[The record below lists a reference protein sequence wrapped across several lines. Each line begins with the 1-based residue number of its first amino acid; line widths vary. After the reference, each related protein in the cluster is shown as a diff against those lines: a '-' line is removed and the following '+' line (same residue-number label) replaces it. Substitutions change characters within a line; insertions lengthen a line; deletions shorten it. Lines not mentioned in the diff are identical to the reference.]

1 VPDSEL
7 ELSELS
13 SELLTRRLRGYRVL
27 RRIGSGAMGLVYEA
41 EQERPR
47 RRIALK
53 LLPPAL
59 ALRERTVR
67 RFLREAEA
75 MGRLSHPNVVDV
87 FEVGSAGSLHY
98 FSMKFVEGPPLD
110 RVLKA
115 GPLAILDVISIGIDV
130 AGALAHAHARGV
142 MHRDVKP
149 SNLLRDGERIVL
161 TDFGLARPLES
172 DGEGSM
178 TESGDLVGT
187 PLYMSPEQIGGDGD
201 AVDGRADVWGLGV
214 TLFELLTQRPP
225 FTGANAQSIL
235 HAILHRDPPRLRRL
249 RQDVPRDLEA
259 VVLRC
264 LEKDPAR
271 RYSGAAALLDDLKAV
286 RDGQPVAAARPRVFD
301 PALRWMRR
309 HPWEAAV
316 VAVSMGIALVVT
328 LYWLRSSN
336 LLSEANQTIEETVK
350 ARSEAQVEAQFQ
362 QRERTLASARSE
374 LAELRVLWSHGEER
388 RREAIDRLE
397 DLLDSLTSTASDTL
411 PAVVVEAFEL
421 NASWMKEY
429 GMGDEALANVEEHD
443 LGRDPGRRLVLRAAV
458 LSGLERFPEA
468 LAAHRS
474 RAVREPRDPSPYLD
488 AARICRRRAQ
498 AELARG
504 DAQALERNLRWS
516 LQLLQR
522 AVRAAVERA
531 DADSVVDAL
540 IERARVL
547 LDLGGPHAARL
558 AREGLEQ
565 ALKHDPSRVD
575 GHALLRA
582 SQRTTRRDLARS
594 AAAGEPGSGADAIE
608 LSLGRLLSGEA
619 LESSTLESAGRGL
632 QGLYRGL
639 HNALRK
645 AALPSDPGAEP
656 EKASVIEAAD
666 RAPPGAGSSDS

>member
-1 VPDSEL
+1 MPDTEL
-7 ELSELS
+7 ELAELS

-27 RRIGSGAMGLVYEA
+27 RRIGSGAMGLVFEA

-47 RRIALK
+47 RRVALK

-98 FSMKFVEGPPLD
+98 FSMKLVEGPPLD

-115 GPLAILDVISIGIDV
+115 GPLAISDVTSIGIDV

-161 TDFGLARPLES
+161 TDFGLARSLES

-201 AVDGRADVWGLGV
+201 AVDGRADVWGLGT

-235 HAILHRDPPRLRRL
+235 HAILHRDPPRPRRL

-286 RDGQPVAAARPRVFD
+286 RDGLPVAAGRPRFFD
-301 PALRWMRR
+301 PGLRWVRR
-309 HPWEAAV
+309 HPYEAAV
-316 VAVSMGIALVVT
+316 VAVSLAIAGVVT
-328 LYWLRSSN
+328 LYWGRASN
-336 LLSEANQTIEETVK
+336 LLFEANQTIEETVK
-350 ARSEAQVEAQFQ
+350 ARSVAQGEAQFQ

-397 DLLDSLTSTASDTL
+397 DLLDSLTSAGSDTL

-429 GMGDEALANVEEHD
+429 GMGDEALANVEQHD
-443 LGRDPGRRLVLRAAV
+443 LGRDPSRRLVLRAAV

-474 RAVREPRDPSPYLD
+474 RVALDPSDPWPYLD

-498 AELARG
+498 DELARG
-504 DAQALERNLRWS
+504 DALALERNLRWS

-522 AVRAAVERA
+522 GVRAAIHRG
-531 DADSVVDAL
+531 DADSIVEAL

-558 AREGLEQ
+558 AREGLEH

-582 SQRTTRRDLARS
+582 SQRTTRREVSRS
-594 AAAGEPGSGADAIE
+594 TAAGEAGRGSDAIE
-608 LSLGRLLSGEA
+608 RSLGKLLSGEA

-639 HNALRK
+639 HNTLRK
-645 AALPSDPGAEP
+645 AALPQPA
-656 EKASVIEAAD
+656 AIEAATKET
-666 RAPPGAGSSDS
+666 AQSGS